1 MLSPQGRVALISGA
15 NRGIGKAVAET
26 LYADG
31 WSVSLGARDLG
42 SLARMT
48 EGWDP
53 ARVHRAVYH
62 AEDWATHRA
71 WVAAAVERFGRIDAL
86 VNNAGTHSTATI
98 PDITPDELDRVW
110 AVNAKGPLGLT
121 QAALPHLAAS
131 GAGRIVNVASLSGKR
146 IRNDHVAYG
155 MTKFALMA
163 LTHATRRM
171 GWPHG
176 IRATAV
182 CPSFVDTDMAA
193 GINKVSAAEM
203 TDPKDLAR
211 LVATVM
217 ALPNTATVAELL
229 VNCRL
234 EDML

>member
-1 MLSPQGRVALISGA
+1 MLDPASRVALVSGA

-26 LYADG
+26 LHADG
-31 WSVSLGARDLG
+31 WSVSLGARDVA
-42 SLARMT
+42 SLKRMT
-48 EGWDP
+48 ADWDP
-53 ARVHRAVYH
+53 ARVHVAVYR
-62 AEDWATHRA
+62 AEDWGTHRD
-71 WVAAAVERFGRIDAL
+71 WVEAAAARFGRIDAL

-98 PDITPDELDRVW
+98 PDITPGEVDRVFD
-110 AVNAKGPLGLT
+110 VNVKGPLGLT
-121 QAALPHLAAS
+121 QAALPYLAAS
-131 GAGRIVNVASLSGKR
+131 GSGRVVNVSSLSGKR

-155 MTKFALMA
+155 MSKFALMA
-163 LTHATRRM
+163 LTHATRRL
-171 GWPHG
+171 GWSSG
-176 IRATAV
+176 IRAVAV

-193 GINKVSAAEM
+193 GLGKVSTVEM